1 MLDATHHKKEINV
14 ANALYPKGK
23 ERILDET
30 IGLSSD
36 TIKAALLRS
45 YTYGSAHEDLADITG
60 SGGTVVATATLGGKT
75 FTSGVFDAND
85 VTWAAVANGAACN
98 NFVIYKDGA
107 TDADR
112 QVIMFVDS
120 YTNLPVTPNGGDIT
134 IQWDSGS
141 NKIFSW

>member
-1 MLDATHHKKEINV
+1 V

-23 ERILDET
+23 EGILDET
-30 IGLSSD
+30 ITLSSG

-45 YTYGSAHEDLADITG
+45 YTYSSAHEDVADITG
-60 SGGTVVATATLGGKT
+60 AGGTVVATTTLASKT

-85 VTWAAVANGAACN
+85 VTWTAVANGAACD
-98 NFVIYKDGA
+98 NFVLYQDGA

-112 QVIMFVDS
+112 RLIMFVDA

-134 IQWDSGS
+134 IEWDSGS

>member
-1 MLDATHHKKEINV
+1 M

-23 ERILDET
+23 EGILDET
-30 IGLSSD
+30 ITLSSG

-45 YTYGSAHEDLADITG
+45 YTYSSAHEDVADITG
-60 SGGTVVATATLGGKT
+60 AGGTVVATTTLASKT
-75 FTSGVFDAND
+75 FTSGVFDAAD
-85 VTWAAVANGAACN
+85 LTWTAVANGAACD
-98 NFVIYKDGA
+98 NFVLYQDGA

-112 QVIMFVDS
+112 RLIMFVDA

-134 IQWDSGS
+134 IEWDNAS

>member
-1 MLDATHHKKEINV
+1 M

-23 ERILDET
+23 EGILDET
-30 IGLSSD
+30 ITLSSG

-45 YTYGSAHEDLADITG
+45 YTYSSAHEDVADITG
-60 SGGTVVATATLGGKT
+60 AGGTVVATTTLASKT

-85 VTWAAVANGAACN
+85 VTWTAVANGAACD
-98 NFVIYKDGA
+98 NFVLYQDGA

-112 QVIMFVDS
+112 RLIMFVDA

-134 IQWDSGS
+134 IEWDSGS

>member
-1 MLDATHHKKEINV
+1 V

-23 ERILDET
+23 EGILDGT
-30 IGLSSD
+30 IALSSG

-60 SGGTVVATATLGGKT
+60 AGGTIVASSGAIGSKT
-75 FTSGVFDAND
+75 FTSGVFDAAD
-85 VTWAAVANGAACN
+85 VTWTAVANGAACN
-98 NFVIYKDGA
+98 NFVLYQDGA

-112 QVIMFVDS
+112 RVIMFVDS

-134 IQWDSGS
+134 IEWDSGS

>member
-1 MLDATHHKKEINV
+1 M

-30 IGLSSD
+30 IGLNND

-45 YTYGSAHEDLADITG
+45 YTYDSSDEDLADVTG
-60 SGGTVVATATLGGKT
+60 SGATVVATATLSGKT
-75 FTSGVFDAND
+75 FTAGVFDAND
-85 VTWAAVANGAACN
+85 VTWTTVANGAACN
-98 NFVIYKDGA
+98 NFVLYKDGA

-112 QVIMFVDS
+112 QLIMFVDA

-134 IQWDSGS
+134 IEWDSGS
-141 NKIFSW
+141 NKIFAW

>member
-1 MLDATHHKKEINV
+1 M

-30 IGLSSD
+30 IGLSND

-45 YTYGSAHEDLADITG
+45 YTYDSADEDLADVTS
-60 SGGTVVATATLGGKT
+60 SGATVVATATLSGKT

-85 VTWAAVANGAACN
+85 VTWTAVANGAACD
-98 NFVIYKDGA
+98 NFVLYKDGA

-112 QVIMFVDS
+112 QLIMYVDS

-134 IQWDSGS
+134 ITWDSGS
-141 NKIFSW
+141 NKIFAW

>member
-1 MLDATHHKKEINV
+1 M

-30 IGLSSD
+30 IGLNND

-45 YTYGSAHEDLADITG
+45 YTYDSADEDLADVTG
-60 SGGTVVATATLGGKT
+60 SGATVVATATLSGKT
-75 FTSGVFDAND
+75 FTAGVFDAND
-85 VTWAAVANGAACN
+85 VTWTAVANGAACD
-98 NFVIYKDGA
+98 NFVLYKDGA

-112 QVIMFVDS
+112 QLIMFVDA

-134 IQWDSGS
+134 ITWDSGS
-141 NKIFSW
+141 NKIFAW

>member
-1 MLDATHHKKEINV
+1 M

-23 ERILDET
+23 EVILDET
-30 IGLSSD
+30 ITLSSG

-45 YTYGSAHEDLADITG
+45 YTYSSAHEDVADITG
-60 SGGTVVATATLGGKT
+60 AGGTVVATTTLASKT

-85 VTWAAVANGAACN
+85 VTWTAVANGAACD
-98 NFVIYKDGA
+98 NFVLYQDGA

-112 QVIMFVDS
+112 RLIMFVDA
-120 YTNLPVTPNGGDIT
+120 YANLPVTPNGGDIT
-134 IQWDSGS
+134 IEWDSGS